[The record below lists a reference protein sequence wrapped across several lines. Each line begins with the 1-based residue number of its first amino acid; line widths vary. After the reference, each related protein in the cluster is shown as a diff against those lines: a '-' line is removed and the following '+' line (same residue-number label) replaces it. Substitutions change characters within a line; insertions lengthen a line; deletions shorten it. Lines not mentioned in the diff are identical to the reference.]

1 MTVVRELVTESGGAA
16 CWVSAQSRRSV
27 RPGGP
32 RLAGYWPSRS
42 DIRCGPLG
50 GRHRGEGKPRD
61 GRACVS
67 PPFLRRLRNVSPVL
81 RTRRGVQ
88 SVWRRATWCGTVVGV
103 ERIVVI
109 GCAAGSPPWLGI
121 WLPEPVGRWSSGT
134 SLASWARMCTCP
146 PAIAGIVASSRWV
159 LDAASYYASELV
171 YAAADTVIFLDYAKH
186 VVMWRVLR
194 RTLGIDLLDR
204 AGFLMQRRTTPA
216 SSSTRRPI
224 RSSFSTTRSMW

>member
-146 PAIAGIVASSRWV
+146 PAIAGMVASSRWV

-194 RTLGIDLLDR
+194 RTLGIELL
-204 AGFLMQRRTTPA
+204 
-216 SSSTRRPI
+216 RRPA
-224 RSSFSTTRSMW
+224 RAHRPQGPAAWRECQHP